1 MKSTFNVIFYVRRDK
16 MKSDG
21 TLPIFCGLTI
31 NKKRVSFNIKAS
43 VAPAI
48 WDAGTSRASGKSKQA
63 TDINRIIEKYIMLL
77 HEKHDEIFD
86 RDGIVDAKELK
97 NTILGNSS
105 SANGVP
111 IYLLQVYKQHND
123 EMEKLVGTKFSPA
136 ILQKYKCVYKKIQDF
151 LSLKYNKSDIKL
163 KEIRHNFLTDFE
175 TYLRVEGKCQ
185 TNTVGRNMR
194 LLKKIINIAKN
205 NGWILVDPYA
215 NYKIH
220 FEKTDRGFLKEEEL
234 KAIIDK
240 EFSIERLR
248 NVRDVFIFSCFTG
261 LSYSDIHELKY
272 DDLKTNF
279 DDRLWIMKKRVKTGT
294 DIKVPLTDIPLS
306 IIERYRN
313 KQKNGKV
320 LPTMCNQKM
329 NSYLKEIADVCGI
342 DKNLTYHMSRHTFA
356 TLFLTL
362 GVPIESVSKMLGH
375 TKISTTQIYARIT
388 DNKISND
395 MGGVE
400 GKLKIYGT
408 TNNAF

>member
-1 MKSTFNVIFYVRRDK
+1 MKSTFKVIFYARRDK

-21 TLPIFCGLTI
+21 TLPVFCGLTI
-31 NKKRVSFNIKAS
+31 NKKRVSFNIKVS
-43 VAPAI
+43 VLPNI
-48 WDAGTSRASGKSKQA
+48 WDASTSRASGKSKQA
-63 TDINRIIEKYIMLL
+63 ADINRIIDKYILLL
-77 HEKHDEIFD
+77 HEKHDEIFA
-86 RDGIVDAKELK
+86 REGIVDAEELK
-97 NTILGNSS
+97 NCILGNSTS
-105 SANGVP
+105 NGVP

-123 EMEKLVGTKFSPA
+123 DMEKLVGTKYSPA

-151 LSLKYNKSDIKL
+151 LSVKYNKSDIKL
-163 KEIRHNFLTDFE
+163 KELRHSFLTDFE

-220 FEKTDRGFLKEEEL
+220 FEKTDRGFLNEEEL
-234 KAIIDK
+234 KAIVEK

-248 NVRDVFIFSCFTG
+248 HVRDAFVFSAFTG
-261 LSYSDIHELKY
+261 LAYSDIHELTY
-272 DDLKTNF
+272 EDIKTNF

-294 DIKVPLTDIPLS
+294 DITVPLMDIPLA

-342 DKNLTYHMSRHTFA
+342 EKNLTFHVARHTFA

-362 GVPIESVSKMLGH
+362 GVSIESVSKMLGH

-395 MGGVE
+395 MNGVE
-400 GKLKIYGT
+400 GKLKVYESAKTI
-408 TNNAF
+408 